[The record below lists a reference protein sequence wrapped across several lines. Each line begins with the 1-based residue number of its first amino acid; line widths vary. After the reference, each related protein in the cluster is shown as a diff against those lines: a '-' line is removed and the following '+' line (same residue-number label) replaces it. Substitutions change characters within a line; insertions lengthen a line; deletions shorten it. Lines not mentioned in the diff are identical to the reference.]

1 MLDSRW
7 RAGVER
13 GLRPAG
19 TRLRQVGISADQIT
33 ILGLAASVA
42 CGLVIAAGRLGWG
55 AFFLALSGLTDVLDG
70 AVAKSGG
77 TAGPRGAF
85 FDSVCDR
92 VSDGVVLGGA
102 AWYFAGRDPHLA
114 VLAFAVAG
122 LSFLVS
128 YERSRAESLGFNGR
142 GGLMERAERM
152 VVLGLGLTFGRLT
165 ASLWVLALLT
175 GLTVAQRFLLV
186 WRQATPASERSAR
199 PSWWVTAREARSD
212 ASRLAAQPVRAVE
225 RLPAHRVPSSPSGA
239 RRQPGSPSHGSR
251 RAAGAPPAPPEA
263 PRRAVPAKRRSAA
276 AAARTASTGAFPA
289 GAASARPAPW
299 SRKSVE
305 RRPSRKSADVRIR
318 RRNATFVRTP
328 RTAVS
333 ARAASSRARASSRV
347 SPCAITFMTR
357 ES

>member
-212 ASRLAAQPVRAVE
+212 ESRLAGWRLANRPPGE
-225 RLPAHRVPSSPSGA
+225 R
-239 RRQPGSPSHGSR
+239 SR
-251 RAAGAPPAPPEA
+251 LANWLL
-263 PRRAVPAKRRSAA
+263 
-276 AAARTASTGAFPA
+276 
-289 GAASARPAPW
+289 SARPPAGEGDRRWW
-299 SRKSVE
+299 SSSRPA
-305 RRPSRKSADVRIR
+305 RPARPSRLGEDVRSQLR
-318 RRNATFVRTP
+318 RLRSRTRP
-328 RTAVS
+328 
-333 ARAASSRARASSRV
+333 
-347 SPCAITFMTR
+347 
-357 ES
+357 

>member
-42 CGLVIAAGRLGWG
+42 CGLVIASGRLGWG

-92 VSDGVVLGGA
+92 VSDGVVLAGA
-102 AWYFAGRDPHLA
+102 AWYYAGRDPHLA

-212 ASRLAAQPVRAVE
+212 ESRLAGWRLANRPPGE
-225 RLPAHRVPSSPSGA
+225 R
-239 RRQPGSPSHGSR
+239 SR
-251 RAAGAPPAPPEA
+251 LANWLL
-263 PRRAVPAKRRSAA
+263 
-276 AAARTASTGAFPA
+276 
-289 GAASARPAPW
+289 SARPPAGEGDRRWW
-299 SRKSVE
+299 SSSRPA
-305 RRPSRKSADVRIR
+305 RPARPSRLGEDVRSQLR
-318 RRNATFVRTP
+318 RLRSRTRP
-328 RTAVS
+328 
-333 ARAASSRARASSRV
+333 
-347 SPCAITFMTR
+347 
-357 ES
+357 

>member
-212 ASRLAAQPVRAVE
+212 ESRLAGWRLANRPPGE
-225 RLPAHRVPSSPSGA
+225 R
-239 RRQPGSPSHGSR
+239 SR
-251 RAAGAPPAPPEA
+251 LANWLL
-263 PRRAVPAKRRSAA
+263 
-276 AAARTASTGAFPA
+276 
-289 GAASARPAPW
+289 SARPPAGEGDRRW
-299 SRKSVE
+299 SRPA
-305 RRPSRKSADVRIR
+305 RPARPSRLGEDVRSQLR
-318 RRNATFVRTP
+318 RLRSRTRP
-328 RTAVS
+328 
-333 ARAASSRARASSRV
+333 
-347 SPCAITFMTR
+347 
-357 ES
+357 

>member
-128 YERSRAESLGFNGR
+128 YERSRAESLGFNGK

-212 ASRLAAQPVRAVE
+212 ESRLAGWRLANRPPGE
-225 RLPAHRVPSSPSGA
+225 R
-239 RRQPGSPSHGSR
+239 SR
-251 RAAGAPPAPPEA
+251 LANWLL
-263 PRRAVPAKRRSAA
+263 
-276 AAARTASTGAFPA
+276 
-289 GAASARPAPW
+289 SARPPAGEGDRRWW
-299 SRKSVE
+299 SSSRPA
-305 RRPSRKSADVRIR
+305 RPARPSRLGEDVRSQLR
-318 RRNATFVRTP
+318 RLRSRTRP
-328 RTAVS
+328 
-333 ARAASSRARASSRV
+333 
-347 SPCAITFMTR
+347 
-357 ES
+357 

>member
-19 TRLRQVGISADQIT
+19 SRLRQVGISADQIT

-199 PSWWVTAREARSD
+199 PNWWVTAREARSD
-212 ASRLAAQPVRAVE
+212 ESRLAGWRLANRPPGE
-225 RLPAHRVPSSPSGA
+225 R
-239 RRQPGSPSHGSR
+239 SR
-251 RAAGAPPAPPEA
+251 LANWLL
-263 PRRAVPAKRRSAA
+263 
-276 AAARTASTGAFPA
+276 
-289 GAASARPAPW
+289 SARPPAGEGDRRWW
-299 SRKSVE
+299 SSSRPA
-305 RRPSRKSADVRIR
+305 RPARPSRLGEDVRSQLR
-318 RRNATFVRTP
+318 RLRSRTRP
-328 RTAVS
+328 
-333 ARAASSRARASSRV
+333 
-347 SPCAITFMTR
+347 
-357 ES
+357 